1 MPSGQAWQRD
11 GRVRPDKSA
20 LLPPDLDYYINLI
33 DLDVDD
39 VAARY
44 RALALETR
52 ARGTAMRAQAWCMPP
67 ADREDAMPFPSGI
80 RTTTGAPS
88 SIVTTC
94 ANGETAMRRRLSL
107 LALR

>member
-1 MPSGQAWQRD
+1 MTVAYDQI
-11 GRVRPDKSA
+11 RVPW
-20 LLPPDLDYYINLI
+20 LPPDLAYYINLI